1 MSDPLALSGGSA
13 PGAAF
18 RVPPVRAYSERKP
31 LKASRLDQAAARVI
45 GRVRVGLAG
54 WAARRYARIARAA
67 LAQAEDIAEL
77 SEEALQF
84 RIRAITGALRAR
96 KTFRDADIAEAF
108 ALIREMS

>member
-54 WAARRYARIARAA
+54 
-67 LAQAEDIAEL
+67 
-77 SEEALQF
+77 
-84 RIRAITGALRAR
+84 
-96 KTFRDADIAEAF
+96 
-108 ALIREMS
+108 

>member
-1 MSDPLALSGGSA
+1 MSDPLALSAGSA

-54 WAARRYARIARAA
+54 
-67 LAQAEDIAEL
+67 D
-77 SEEALQF
+77 
-84 RIRAITGALRAR
+84 R
-96 KTFRDADIAEAF
+96 K
-108 ALIREMS
+108 SVV